1 MLTRF
6 YTGGKFMK
14 TYASIGLLLFGLILW
29 NGTTNAGESSG
40 EDLYQQ
46 WIEYRDG
53 KISISFNQMPVG
65 FALYAIHA
73 KTGFQIVIPSSGEI
87 KLVNLKLDRQP
98 FEPAMRSL
106 ISTIG
111 YKNFAL
117 MYDQDGRPHRAVV
130 LGVRP
135 NMDDTTATT
144 TKSEPAAEP
153 LTADVRDKLQKDL
166 ERWSELTLEERGR
179 IEDRLKNL
187 AVSEEREELVREYGK
202 QVLAMTK

>member
-1 MLTRF
+1 
-6 YTGGKFMK
+6 MK
-14 TYASIGLLLFGLILW
+14 TYASIGLLLFGLIPW

-87 KLVNLKLDRQP
+87 KMVNLKLDRQP

-117 MYDQDGRPHRAVV
+117 MYDGNGRPHRAVV
-130 LGVRP
+130 LGAQPVAADANVAP
-135 NMDDTTATT
+135 AKN
-144 TKSEPAAEP
+144 EPTVQP
-153 LTADVRDKLQKDL
+153 LTAEEREKLQKDL
-166 ERWSELTLEERGR
+166 ERWSELTQEERGR
-179 IEDRLKNL
+179 VEDRLKNL

-202 QVLAMTK
+202 QVLAIRK